1 MARPAK
7 LNISVTWNRNSSTV
21 HYVTQG
27 QYRSFTVN
35 DVTNTVKPAPVF
47 TTSGSRAMWEAVLAL
62 VLADIT
68 AGNGGGS

>member
-7 LNISVTWNRNSSTV
+7 LIVSVSSNRNSSTV
-21 HYVTQG
+21 TYSSQG

-35 DVTNTVKPAPVF
+35 DVGNDIKPAPVF
-47 TTSGSRAMWEAVLAL
+47 TTSGSKAYWEAVLAL

-68 AGNGGGS
+68 AGHGGGS